1 MTNPSSPPPDDRS
14 LNRGALERVL
24 ARAME
29 LHVRGEDTDAVR
41 SDELSESRVL
51 DIAREVGIAPE
62 AVRQAI
68 AEERARSPLAE
79 AQRES
84 DAMLTDPTISAA
96 RVLAGSPA
104 ELLGRVEALLARDES
119 LGVIRRYPDRIV
131 LEPRRGLMD
140 QLTRS
145 MDFGGKGYYLSRA
158 SEVVVSVGAVDARRA
173 HVALAADLRS
183 ARNKQV
189 ATPVWLV
196 VIGVLAGVPLAVL
209 TVFPWLGVVPPLV
222 LGWLGWK
229 LARGAW
235 RSLRRQALVSMERTL
250 DKLEYPDT
258 PSPTQQLFDGLTRSL
273 LPPK

>member
-1 MTNPSSPPPDDRS
+1 MTSPVSPPPDDRS
-14 LNRGALERVL
+14 LNRAALERVL

-29 LHVRGEDTDAVR
+29 LHVHGEDADTAR
-41 SDELSESRVL
+41 SDQLSESRVL
-51 DIAREVGIAPE
+51 EIAREVGIAPE

-84 DAMLTDPTISAA
+84 DAMLADPTISAA
-96 RVLAGSPA
+96 RVLTGSPP
-104 ELLGRVEALLARDES
+104 ELLGRLEALLSRDES

-140 QLTRS
+140 QITRS

-173 HVALAADLRS
+173 HVAVAADLRS
-183 ARNKQV
+183 ARGKQMV
-189 ATPVWLV
+189 TPVVLFV
-196 VIGVLAGVPLAVL
+196 LGALAGVPLAVL
-209 TVFPWLGVVPPLV
+209 TVVPWLGALPPLV
-222 LGWLGWK
+222 FGWLGWMW
-229 LARGAW
+229 ARSTW
-235 RSLRRQALVSMERTL
+235 RALRRQALVSLERVL
-250 DKLEYPDT
+250 DKLEYPDK
-258 PSPTQQLFDGLTRSL
+258 PSPTQQLLSGLARSL

>member
-1 MTNPSSPPPDDRS
+1 MTNPTSPPPDDRA
-14 LNRGALERVL
+14 LNRAALERVL

-29 LHVRGEDTDAVR
+29 LHVRGEETDASR
-41 SDELSESRVL
+41 SDQLSESRVL
-51 DIAREVGIAPE
+51 DIAREVGISPE

-96 RVLAGSPA
+96 RVLPGSPA
-104 ELLGRVEALLARDES
+104 ELLGRLEALLARDES
-119 LGVIRRYPDRIV
+119 LSVLRRYPDRIV

-158 SEVVVSVGAVDARRA
+158 SEVVVSVGAVDARRT

-183 ARNKQV
+183 ARRSQL
-189 ATPVWLV
+189 ATPVWLA
-196 VIGVLAGVPLAVL
+196 VIGLLAGAPVAVL
-209 TVFPWLGVVPPLV
+209 TVYPWLGVLPPLL

-229 LARGAW
+229 IARGAW

-250 DKLEYPDT
+250 DKLEYPDK
-258 PSPTQQLFDGLTRSL
+258 PSPAQQLIDGLARSL